1 MLLTIQITSYT
12 INSPAR
18 YIHGYR
24 QEKKIVTFDQQMT
37 RRQVLRYMSQGALIG
52 GVGSLIACSSPQEA
66 PTPTASYELI
76 VYGGTP
82 SGITAALAAVNAG
95 MSVAII
101 EPTNHLGGMLASGLG
116 AANAMNVNYIGGLA
130 AKFFLDIGKHYGN
143 ASKPGYSFEPHVA
156 ENIFDGY
163 ISSAGVEVYL
173 NRHLASIY
181 KSGSR
186 INSITLDNGTGLAAT
201 QWIDA
206 SYEGD
211 LMAAA
216 RASYT
221 VGRESKATYRESLAG
236 WGIAQS
242 LAEVSPFLTN
252 GQLIPGVNPS
262 PQESYGAGDGKIMAY
277 TFFTCLTTNKANLA
291 PFPKPPGYT
300 PDRYEGLTRFIA
312 RYGITNLAEIV
323 TMQGNVNHKS
333 ILLTAGYSEPGFTYS
348 NPFSTDYVGGGW
360 QYPDASWV
368 DRQTIW
374 QDHYNY
380 VAGWLYFVAT
390 DPSVPSSIQSE
401 MNRYGL
407 PLDEFTDHGN
417 WPWQMYVREGRRL
430 IGQYVLTQ
438 ADIST
443 DPMKADSVGMGNWDI
458 DVHHCDSFVATSS
471 PNGASANGVGFDGC
485 ILFRVVNYQIPYRIL
500 LPNHAEVSN
509 LAVTC
514 CLSASHISFASLR
527 VEPVFMVLGEAA
539 GTAAALAMKS
549 GTDFSGINV
558 PQLQS
563 TLIANGGVLTP

>member
-1 MLLTIQITSYT
+1 M
-12 INSPAR
+12 
-18 YIHGYR
+18 
-24 QEKKIVTFDQQMT
+24 
-37 RRQVLRYMSQGALIG
+37 
-52 GVGSLIACSSPQEA
+52 
-66 PTPTASYELI
+66 
-76 VYGGTP
+76 
-82 SGITAALAAVNAG
+82 AALAAVNAG
-95 MSVAII
+95 MTVAII
-101 EPTNHLGGMLASGLG
+101 EPTSHLGGMLTSGLG

-130 AKFFLDIGKHYGN
+130 AKFFLDVGKHYGH
-143 ASKPGYSFEPHVA
+143 ASKPGYTFEPHVA

-163 ISSAGVEVYL
+163 ISAAGIEVYL
-173 NRHLASIY
+173 NRHLVGSY
-181 KSGSR
+181 KSGTR
-186 INSITLDNGTGLAAT
+186 INSITLDNGTTLAAP

-211 LMAAA
+211 LMAA
-216 RASYT
+216 RAAYT
-221 VGRESKATYRESLAG
+221 VGRESRATYRESLAG
-236 WGIAQS
+236 WGPGQS
-242 LAEVSPFLTN
+242 LTEVSPFLTN
-252 GQLIPGVNPS
+252 GRLISGVNPF
-262 PQESYGAGDGKIMAY
+262 PRESYGAGDGKIMAY
-277 TFFTCLTTNKANLA
+277 TFFACLTTYKANMA

-323 TMQGNVNHKS
+323 TMQGNINHKS
-333 ILLTAGYSEPGFTYS
+333 ILLTAGYSKPEFNYS

-360 QYPDASWV
+360 KYPDANWV

-390 DPSVPSSIQSE
+390 DTSVPSSIQSE
-401 MNRYGL
+401 MNQYGL

-430 IGQYVLTQ
+430 IGEYVLTQ

-458 DVHHCDSFVATSS
+458 DVHHCDSFVTTLSQ
-471 PNGASANGVGFDGC
+471 NGVSANGVGFDGG
-485 ILFRVVNYQIPYRIL
+485 ILSRVADYQIPYRIL
-500 LPNHAEVSN
+500 LPKHAQVSN

-539 GTAAALAMKS
+539 GSAAALAMNS

-558 PQLQS
+558 PQLQR
-563 TLIANGGVLTP
+563 TLIANGGVLNP